1 MLKFGCAVFIGLVV
15 GLFLGFA
22 LLVVGAQLLNQL
34 LS

>member
-1 MLKFGCAVFIGLVV
+1 MLKFGCTVVMGLIL

-22 LLVVGAQLLNQL
+22 LLVVGVQLLNQL